1 MTPVS
6 AREEIG
12 ARLKSLLEKQPEVQ
26 FDVDKITE
34 ATPFEEVGFDS
45 ISILDFM
52 YEIEEDFGV
61 QLEVKDLLDMD
72 SVGDLVAHLQ
82 GKLAG

>member
-1 MTPVS
+1 MTPVT

-12 ARLKSLLEKQPEVQ
+12 SKLKSLLEKQPEIQV
-26 FDVDKITE
+26 DVSKITE

-61 QLEVKDLLDMD
+61 SLEVKDLLDMD
-72 SVGDLVAHLQ
+72 SVGDLIGHLQ
-82 GKLAG
+82 EKLAG